1 MAAVAKLSQAEWVN
15 FWTYYKGLPHQ
26 VEAVKELYVALE
38 ATADSHVQD
47 TAPWIRTYRTAPEE
61 PDVISVINQ
70 AGIDLIKQWEG
81 LRLDAYICPAGVWT
95 IGYGSTG
102 DHVYPGLTIGE
113 PEAERLLRLDLQR
126 FEDSV
131 SKSVKVHLTDNEYAA
146 LCSFAFNVGCGAFES
161 STLLRR
167 LNAGENKGRVFT
179 EELPRWSKANGQTL
193 QGLLNRRNAEVEL
206 ALS

>member
-1 MAAVAKLSQAEWVN
+1 M
-15 FWTYYKGLPHQ
+15 F
-26 VEAVKELYVALE
+26 
-38 ATADSHVQD
+38 
-47 TAPWIRTYRTAPEE
+47 
-61 PDVISVINQ
+61 
-70 AGIDLIKQWEG
+70 
-81 LRLDAYICPAGVWT
+81 
-95 IGYGSTG
+95 G

-167 LNAGENKGRVFT
+167 LNAGEEKGRVFN
-179 EELPRWSKANGQTL
+179 EELPRWCKANGQTL
-193 QGLLNRRNAEVEL
+193 QGLLNRRNAEIAL

>member
-1 MAAVAKLSQAEWVN
+1 MARLTLEGFTN
-15 FWTYYKGLPHQ
+15 FWKYYQGLEHQ
-26 VEAVKELYVALE
+26 MDAVGELWRRMPVDLLE
-38 ATADSHVQD
+38 EDSD
-47 TAPWIRTYRTAPEE
+47 WIVKFRSGPE
-61 PDVISVINQ
+61 PDPEPISVINQ
-70 AGIDLIKQWEG
+70 AGVDLIKRWEG

-95 IGYGSTG
+95 VGYGSTG
-102 DHVYPGLTIGE
+102 EHVYPGQTVTE
-113 PEAERLLRLDLQR
+113 QEAERLLRQDLWR

-131 SKSVKVHLTDNEYAA
+131 SKSVKVELNDNEYAA

-167 LNAGENKGRVFT
+167 LNAGEPKERVFS

-193 QGLLNRRNAEVEL
+193 QGLLNRRNAEIEL

>member
-1 MAAVAKLSQAEWVN
+1 M
-15 FWTYYKGLPHQ
+15 
-26 VEAVKELYVALE
+26 
-38 ATADSHVQD
+38 
-47 TAPWIRTYRTAPEE
+47 
-61 PDVISVINQ
+61 
-70 AGIDLIKQWEG
+70 
-81 LRLDAYICPAGVWT
+81 
-95 IGYGSTG
+95 
-102 DHVYPGLTIGE
+102 TIGE

-167 LNAGENKGRVFT
+167 LNAGENKGRVFN
-179 EELPRWSKANGQTL
+179 EELPRWCKANGQTL
-193 QGLLNRRNAEVEL
+193 QGLLNRRNAEIAL